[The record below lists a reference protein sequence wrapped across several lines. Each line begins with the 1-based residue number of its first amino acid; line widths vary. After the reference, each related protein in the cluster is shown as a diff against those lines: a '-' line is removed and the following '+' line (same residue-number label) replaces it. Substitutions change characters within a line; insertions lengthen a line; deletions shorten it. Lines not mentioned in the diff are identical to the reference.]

1 MIHRDLLGSIEIV
14 KVVAPLDVTD
24 NTPFVGAVIDHSKY
38 SGGYYA
44 IMSGVLADAGA
55 EWTVLLEEDDAVG
68 MGTKNAVADED
79 LLPAGTGQ
87 EAAASFTQANDG
99 VVKTIGYRGTKRYTR
114 LTLTPTN
121 NASSGPFAIVF
132 VGMPRLRGEV
142 DGA

>member
-1 MIHRDLLGSIEIV
+1 MIHTDLLGSVEIV
-14 KVVAPLDVTD
+14 KVVAPLDVSD

-38 SGGYYA
+38 VGGYYA

-68 MGTKNAVADED
+68 MGTKNAVDDGD

-87 EAAASFTQANDG
+87 EAAASFIQTDDG

-132 VGMPRLRGEV
+132 VGLKRHRGEV